1 MTSPAN
7 GTYLK
12 LTSYFGERQRTGS
25 RFLAEAML
33 DLYTERE
40 VASSIMLRGIAS
52 FGPRHVIRSDESLT
66 LSEDPPVAITA
77 VDTEA
82 TITALLDDVIGITRR
97 GLITLERARLLDGEL
112 TGAPLPDGGDA
123 VKLTVYIG
131 RRRRVNGRPGFYA
144 VCDLLHRHHFA
155 GATVFLGVDGTAH
168 GRRRRARFFSA
179 NTDVPIM
186 ILAVGSPAQVQRV
199 MPELESLLYEPLVTV
214 ERVQLCKRDG
224 RLLARP
230 PALPAVDATGREIRQ
245 KLTVYTS
252 ESTHHD
258 GVPIHRA
265 LIRRLW
271 ESETASGATV
281 LRGIWGFHGDHKP
294 HGDKLI
300 QYGRQVP
307 VSTVIVDTP
316 DVIAR
321 SFDIVDEVTGTHGLV
336 TCEMVPALLM
346 LDGDVRRGATDLAEY
361 RY

>member
-1 MTSPAN
+1 MN

-12 LTSYFGERQRTGS
+12 LTTYFGERQRAGS
-25 RFLAEAML
+25 RFLAEAVL

-66 LSEDPPVAITA
+66 LSEDPPVAVTA
-77 VDTEA
+77 VDTES
-82 TITALLDDVIGITRR
+82 TITALLDDVIGLTRR
-97 GLITLERARLLDGEL
+97 GLITVERARLLDGGL
-112 TGAPLPDGGDA
+112 SGASLPTDGDA
-123 VKLTVYIG
+123 IKLTISIG
-131 RRRRVNGRPGFYA
+131 RRRRVGGAAAYYA

-186 ILAVGSPAQVQRV
+186 IVAVGSAAQARAVL
-199 MPELESLLYEPLVTV
+199 PELESLLYEPLVTV
-214 ERVQLCKRDG
+214 ERVQVCKRDG

-230 PALPAVDATGREIRQ
+230 PVLPAADAAGRELRQ
-245 KLTVYTS
+245 KLTIHTS

-281 LRGIWGFHGDHKP
+281 LRGIWGFYGDHKP

-307 VSTVIVDTP
+307 VTTIVVDTP

-321 SFDIVDEVTGTHGLV
+321 SFDIVDEVTGSHGLV

-346 LDGDVRRGATDLAEY
+346 LDGDVRRGATDLADY

>member
-1 MTSPAN
+1 MSEK
-7 GTYLK
+7 YLK
-12 LTSYFGERQRTGS
+12 LTAYFGERQRAGS
-25 RFLAEAML
+25 RFLAEALL
-33 DLYTERE
+33 DLYAERE
-40 VASSIMLRGIAS
+40 VASSALLRGIAS

-66 LSEDPPVAITA
+66 LSEDPPVAVTA
-77 VDTEA
+77 VDAEA
-82 TITALLDDVIGITRR
+82 TITGLVDDVIGMTTR
-97 GLITLERARLLDGEL
+97 GLITLERARLLGGEL
-112 TGAPLPDGGDA
+112 SGAPLPDHSDA
-123 VKLTVYIG
+123 VRLTIYVG
-131 RRRRVNGRPGFYA
+131 RRRRVNGAPAFYA

-168 GRRRRARFFSA
+168 GRRRRARFFSG
-179 NTDVPIM
+179 NVDVPLVIV
-186 ILAVGSPAQVQRV
+186 AVGTAPQVQEV
-199 MPELESLLYEPLVTV
+199 LPELQSMLYEPLATV
-214 ERVQLCKRDG
+214 ERIQVCKRDG

-230 PALPAVDATGREIRQ
+230 PALPAVDAAGRTLRQ
-245 KLTVYTS
+245 KLTVFTS

-265 LIRRLW
+265 LVRRLW

-307 VSTVIVDTP
+307 VSTIVVDTP

-321 SFDIVDEVTGTHGLV
+321 SFDIVDEVTGSHGLV

-346 LDGDVRRGATDLAEY
+346 LDGDIRSGATDLAEFDY
-361 RY
+361 